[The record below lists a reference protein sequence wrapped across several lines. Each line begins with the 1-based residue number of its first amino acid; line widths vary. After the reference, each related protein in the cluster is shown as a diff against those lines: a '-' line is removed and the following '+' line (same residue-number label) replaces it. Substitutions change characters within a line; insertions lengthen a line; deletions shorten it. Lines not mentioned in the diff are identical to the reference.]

1 MAINPYE
8 AYQKKSVMTMTP
20 GEMLSKLY
28 DKVIKELS
36 AAKIDLDKKDLH
48 LYAKIDDSLQKAQT
62 VLKYL
67 KTTLDF
73 KYDIAKNLDMLY
85 DYFISQI
92 MQAYV
97 HKDSAPLEEIIPMIS
112 ELQRT
117 YEKADK
123 LSRGSSVSGQA

>member
-36 AAKIDLDKKDLH
+36 AAKIDLDKKALH

>member
-1 MAINPYE
+1 MPINPYE
-8 AYQKKSVMTMTP
+8 AYQQKSVMTMTP

-36 AAKIDLDKKDLH
+36 AAKLNIEKQDVH
-48 LYAKIDDSLQKAQT
+48 LYGAIDTSLQKAQT
-62 VLKYL
+62 VLNYL

-73 KYDIAKNLDMLY
+73 RYDVAKNLDLMY
-85 DYFISQI
+85 DYFIRQI

-97 HKDSAPLEEIIPMIS
+97 HKDVAPLEEIIPMIAG
-112 ELQRT
+112 LQET

-123 LSRGSSVSGQA
+123 LSRNVTNSREA

>member
-73 KYDIAKNLDMLY
+73 KYDVAKNLDMLY

-112 ELQRT
+112 ELQGT

-123 LSRGSSVSGQA
+123 LSRGSSISGQA

>member
-73 KYDIAKNLDMLY
+73 KYDIAKTWICCMI
-85 DYFISQI
+85 IS
-92 MQAYV
+92 
-97 HKDSAPLEEIIPMIS
+97 
-112 ELQRT
+112 
-117 YEKADK
+117 
-123 LSRGSSVSGQA
+123 

>member
-1 MAINPYE
+1 LAINPYE

>member
-36 AAKIDLDKKDLH
+36 AAKIDLNKKDLH

>member
-73 KYDIAKNLDMLY
+73 KYDIAKNLDKLY

>member
-1 MAINPYE
+1 MPINPYE

-28 DKVIKELS
+28 DKVLKELLAS
-36 AAKIDLDKKDLH
+36 KMNIEKRDVH
-48 LYAKIDDSLQKAQT
+48 LYSEIDISLQKAQT

-73 KYDIAKNLDMLY
+73 RYDVAKDLDMMY

-92 MQAYV
+92 MQAYI
-97 HKDSAPLEEIIPMIS
+97 HKDPAPLDEIVPMITT
-112 ELQRT
+112 LQET

-123 LSRGSSVSGQA
+123 LSRNNTNSREA